1 LIAHTTPTAKSPATW
16 RLHACRAP
24 THAVCAIEVCF
35 ACSTYISLHP
45 CCLAL
50 AVHACS
56 LLSRPCSL
64 SSSTKSQTTTARQSR
79 DAFTT
84 ACTRL
89 LILRSGPRWMLS
101 VLRVCGTAQCSL
113 WPGTTV
119 AHSSMAFL
127 FPDRPTYVKQRASLA
142 ELSLI
147 VPPVCLYLPLYARML
162 QMFTTV
168 LALTAPHYLTC
179 FHTQS
184 IPLAAHCLTLDPPH
198 PPIPLLILLR
208 ALQRCVDRGA
218 QFPLRGHKYSF
229 FEGGCRVA
237 TFVASP
243 LLPSAVRGTTYA
255 GLVGVF
261 DWYATFAGLAGVDVV
276 DPDTDSVD
284 LWPCITSAHGGQL
297 QTRFKPCRQEL
308 LIGVGGAQRA
318 GAYRNGSLKLIMPG
332 GNDASA
338 DGWSAQYPGSSPVVK
353 ASDVPAAAR
362 CGIGA
367 SEPPCMFDVETDPQE
382 RNNLAVT
389 EPLLLARMQARYG
402 CVSRGCAF
410 CDDINC

>member
-1 LIAHTTPTAKSPATW
+1 
-16 RLHACRAP
+16 
-24 THAVCAIEVCF
+24 
-35 ACSTYISLHP
+35 
-45 CCLAL
+45 
-50 AVHACS
+50 
-56 LLSRPCSL
+56 
-64 SSSTKSQTTTARQSR
+64 
-79 DAFTT
+79 
-84 ACTRL
+84 
-89 LILRSGPRWMLS
+89 
-101 VLRVCGTAQCSL
+101 
-113 WPGTTV
+113 
-119 AHSSMAFL
+119 
-127 FPDRPTYVKQRASLA
+127 
-142 ELSLI
+142 
-147 VPPVCLYLPLYARML
+147 
-162 QMFTTV
+162 
-168 LALTAPHYLTC
+168 
-179 FHTQS
+179 
-184 IPLAAHCLTLDPPH
+184 
-198 PPIPLLILLR
+198 
-208 ALQRCVDRGA
+208 
-218 QFPLRGHKYSF
+218 
-229 FEGGCRVA
+229 
-237 TFVASP
+237 
-243 LLPSAVRGTTYA
+243 
-255 GLVGVF
+255 VF